1 MIKNLNILIFIFLI
15 SACPYQNRIVTGTVI
30 DCKTNLPIPGAEIII
45 NKSQLNQKPK
55 LTDFDG
61 YFELEI
67 SVDTKEIFIRYPKYK
82 EIKITVSDSKNLG
95 EIILFK
101 RGCKNR

>member
-1 MIKNLNILIFIFLI
+1 MIKNLNILTFIFLI
-15 SACPYQNRIVTGTVI
+15 STCVYPNRIVSGTVI

-45 NKSQLNQKPK
+45 DKSQLNQKPK

-61 YFELEI
+61 YFELDI
-67 SVDTKEIFIRYPKYK
+67 SDDTNEIFIRYPKYK
-82 EIKITVSDSKNLG
+82 EVKIAVSDSKNLG

>member
-1 MIKNLNILIFIFLI
+1 MIKNLNIIIFIFLI
-15 SACPYQNRIVTGTVI
+15 STCPYQNRIVSGTVI

-45 NKSQLNQKPK
+45 NKSQLYQKVK

-61 YFELEI
+61 YFELDV
-67 SVDTKEIFIRYPKYK
+67 SDDTKEIFIRYPKYK
-82 EIKITVSDSKNLG
+82 EIKITISDSKNLG

>member
-1 MIKNLNILIFIFLI
+1 MIKKINISIFIFIIHISVYSNKLI
-15 SACPYQNRIVTGTVI
+15 SGTVL
-30 DCKTNLPIPGAEIII
+30 DCKTNLPLPGAEIIFDK
-45 NKSQLNQKPK
+45 NSSNSELVLSN
-55 LTDFDG
+55 FDG

-67 SVDTKEIFIRYPKYK
+67 SENIKEIFIRYPKYK